1 MTARSLHRTR
11 PAAALLVASLVAAAC
26 VAASGEPPAASSAGS
41 TTPAPDPP
49 TTIPDPGTGEAPL
62 PFLVP
67 DRFPIAPERA
77 PLGVDIAPLAAP
89 PSPQPVADPYRPIA
103 PAAGIMNL
111 DHLVFVVQENRSFDH
126 YFGTFPGADGIP
138 TNADGR
144 PDVCLPDP
152 ARPRVC
158 QRPYHDRNL
167 FDAGGP
173 HGEFASEVSI
183 AGGSHER
190 ASCAPSASRGTDA
203 RRPRRRLRVPARA
216 PDRTGLARPT

>member
-1 MTARSLHRTR
+1 M
-11 PAAALLVASLVAAAC
+11 
-26 VAASGEPPAASSAGS
+26 
-41 TTPAPDPP
+41 
-49 TTIPDPGTGEAPL
+49 
-62 PFLVP
+62 P

-77 PLGVDIAPLAAP
+77 PLGVDIAPLTAP
-89 PSPQPVADPYRPIA
+89 PSPQPVADPYRPID
-103 PAAGIMNL
+103 PAVGIRNL

-138 TNADGR
+138 TDADGR

-152 ARPRVC
+152 ARPRGC

-183 AGGSHER
+183 AGGSMKGFVR
-190 ASCAPSASRGTDA
+190 ALRIKGNGCEKAPTA
-203 RRPRRRLRVPARA
+203 PRVPARA
-216 PDRTGLARPT
+216 PGRTGLTRPT